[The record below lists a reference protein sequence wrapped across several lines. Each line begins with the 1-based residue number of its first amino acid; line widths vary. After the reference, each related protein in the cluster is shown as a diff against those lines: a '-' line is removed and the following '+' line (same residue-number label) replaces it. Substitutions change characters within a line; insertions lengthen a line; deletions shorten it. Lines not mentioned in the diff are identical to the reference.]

1 MVGEQMYDEYA
12 AYYGAGDYG
21 DQTVSGAFEG
31 TGMFEGMAEVVREE
45 IGMKVMV
52 YTVTAQYVMHEFE
65 DAIGD
70 CNLGT
75 VDANA
80 DGVHAWDEGVAF
92 FVGSLPGP
100 TAADSSG
107 KLFYALGDKRCANYG
122 TCATEDAN
130 GMLTVGT
137 SSVNTRLIEAFNAG
151 LQAITA
157 DVGSGE
163 ADCGVAE
170 SYIPVITSLMNIPL
184 MQGMLRYAYKADP
197 EGGAGGAK
205 EQAEGYAFWYAI
217 APRLDTCDSAA
228 AARIADAMSITA
240 SPAVPGGFAAVL
252 ADAQSMYE
260 CLGITCEDV
269 GGLINSE
276 GTGYYPGMEA
286 CSAAAEST
294 SSAARVSGAAVAL
307 AALVAA
313 LL

>member
-1 MVGEQMYDEYA
+1 MIGEQMYTEYA
-12 AYYGAGDYG
+12 AYYGAGNYG
-21 DQTVSGAFEG
+21 DMTVSAALQG

-52 YTVTAQYVMHEFE
+52 YTITAQYVMHEFE

-70 CNLGT
+70 CNIGT
-75 VDANA
+75 PEANA

-107 KLFYALGDKRCANYG
+107 KLFYALGDKRCQNYG

-151 LQAITA
+151 L
-157 DVGSGE
+157 VKLSGD
-163 ADCGVAE
+163 APDCDAAAE
-170 SYIPVITSLMNIPL
+170 YIPVITSLMNIPL

-228 AARIADAMSITA
+228 AKRIADAMSITA

-260 CLGITCEDV
+260 CLGITQADM
-269 GGLINSE
+269 GGLIDSE

-286 CSAAAEST
+286 CSATAEST
-294 SSAARVSGAAVAL
+294 SSAARVTGAAVAL